1 MAAAKYK
8 GTTSAHTADVGGVI
22 TLTLTVTDANG
33 NPVDAGAMA
42 LAITD
47 PAAAVTN
54 AAGIGHVAASGV
66 YTYDF
71 AAAVGGRHTYRWLG
85 TGANAGAYT
94 DIFHVLAADPRFL
107 LSLDDARAQL
117 RKPNAD
123 VVDDDE
129 LRIYLAAVTP
139 VVEDV
144 VGAQTT
150 KTLTASFD
158 GGKASLLL
166 PEAVNAVTQVTEN
179 GAVLTAGSD
188 YTVNA
193 ASGIVHRGTQLQPF
207 TFLPGHQNITVT
219 WTAAGVDD
227 ENVRLA
233 ARIILRHL
241 WQADQV
247 GGGRPGVGGAPVS
260 NDMTSTPSG
269 FAIPRRA
276 MQLLTPNAAGRMP
289 GFA

>member
-1 MAAAKYK
+1 MAAAKYL
-8 GTTSAHTADVGGVI
+8 GTLSAHTADVGGVV
-22 TLTLTVTDANG
+22 TLTLTVTVNAAAA
-33 NPVDAGAMA
+33 DAGAIA

-54 AAGIGHVAASGV
+54 AAGIAHVNGTGI

-71 AAAVGGRHTYRWLG
+71 AVTAAGRHTYRWLG
-85 TGANAGAYT
+85 TGANAGAYS
-94 DIFHVLAADPRFL
+94 DIFHSLPADPRFL

-117 RKPNAD
+117 RKPGGD
-123 VVDDDE
+123 TVDDDE

-139 VVEDV
+139 IVEDV
-144 VGAQTT
+144 AGAQASLSGSTT
-150 KTLTASFD
+150 FD
-158 GGKASLLL
+158 GGKGAVLL
-166 PEAVNAVTQVTEN
+166 PVAASAVTQVTEN
-179 GAVLTAGSD
+179 GVVLAAGSD
-188 YTVNA
+188 YTVNL
-193 ASGIVHRGTQLQPF
+193 ASGIVHRGTQLAPY
-207 TFLPGHQNITVT
+207 TFLPGHQNIVVT
-219 WTAAGVDD
+219 WAAGGVDD

-233 ARIILRHL
+233 ARIILRQL

-247 GGGRPGVGGAPVS
+247 GGGRPGVGGAAPA
-260 NDMTSTPSG
+260 NDMTATPSG